1 MRMHVVLLTVPEDEL
16 VLIPVPRQELYSG
29 IQYVLRM
36 RKRPAWGF
44 IINMIIKTIYINPK
58 IMY

>member
-1 MRMHVVLLTVPEDEL
+1 MHVVLLTVPEDEL
-16 VLIPVPRQELYSG
+16 VLIPMPRQELYSG
-29 IQYVLRM
+29 IRYVLRM

-44 IINMIIKTIYINPK
+44 IINMIIKIIYINPK